1 MDSTQ
6 PTLPTLGGEAF
17 IKLFQQ
23 ALHTSPANDGG
34 YGYALAS
41 NLGTAAIAV
50 LGIIYLFRRYEK
62 YRDRKEKEQ
71 LEANLAG
78 AAERKEL
85 AKQGVLDQEEQR
97 EKDERMEQRK
107 HEEELAR
114 ERARADQSDREGARE
129 KLIQHVTNVVDKLT
143 QGLLGI
149 IQRIEA
155 ALGVLQGRVD
165 DHARDVVSLSKD
177 VERLQREL
185 DELRKSQK

>member
-6 PTLPTLGGEAF
+6 FENF
-17 IKLFQQ
+17 SRLFQH
-23 ALHTSPANDGG
+23 ALETTPGNGG
-34 YGYALAS
+34 GFGVALAT
-41 NLGTAAIAV
+41 NLGAAALAISGV
-50 LGIIYLFRRYEK
+50 VFLFLRNERT
-62 YRDRKEKEQ
+62 RDRLQREQ
-71 LEANLAG
+71 KTAHEEEVKYL
-78 AAERKEL
+78 KEL
-85 AKQGVLDQEEQR
+85 GKQVVLDQEKREQKA
-97 EKDERMEQRK
+97 KDERIDQRN
-107 HEEELAR
+107 HDADIAR

-129 KLIQHVTNVVDKLT
+129 KLIQHVTNVVDKLA